1 MIVQRRIFQ
10 AKVGQAGAVVAKLKE
25 AENLFARADGWPT
38 GRVYS
43 DYHSGATDRVA
54 WEIEAESLGGFEELI
69 DAIGGDASFGPWFG
83 ELTALIEGAS
93 VEFWNI
99 ES

>member
-25 AENLFARADGWPT
+25 AESLFDGT
-38 GRVYS
+38 GIPAGRIYS

-54 WEIEAESLGGFEELI
+54 WEVEVENLGAFEKSM
-69 DAIGGDASFGPWFG
+69 DAIGANASKFGPWFG

-93 VEFWNI
+93 VEFWTI